1 MKLTGRFIS
10 GGFIGLL
17 VAGAAQACP
26 ICILADPRTSGT
38 YLKMTIMMSVLP
50 LGVLGGLII
59 WLKRRYSPQPMRIA
73 RLMETQEAPELV
85 AHQQV

>member
-1 MKLTGRFIS
+1 MKLTGRFIF
-10 GGFIGLL
+10 GGSIGLL

-26 ICILADPRTSGT
+26 ICILADPRTAGT

-59 WLKRRYSPQPMRIA
+59 WLKRRYSPRPMGIA
-73 RLMETQEAPELV
+73 RQVESQKVQELV